1 MAFENEPSPSHSW
14 LKSLCT
20 KGFAGARAA
29 RRVHRTST
37 EPSPCSSQPPTTENG
52 ERFWK
57 NGERLA
63 ENGERFWKNGELI
76 WAEQAR
82 AGARKA

>member
-1 MAFENEPSPSHSW
+1 V
-14 LKSLCT
+14 
-20 KGFAGARAA
+20 RAA

-37 EPSPCSSQPPTTENG
+37 EPSPCSSLPPTTENGERLAENG

-63 ENGERFWKNGELI
+63 ENGERFWKNGERLAENGERLAEKVELI
-76 WAEQAR
+76 WAER
-82 AGARKA
+82 A